1 MYHHFNY
8 KFFSELARHVLQE
21 NVMIITTFDLRG
33 RSEKKRLIIDEVQT
47 DTTTY
52 TTRIVLCCCR

>member
-47 DTTTY
+47 DTT
-52 TTRIVLCCCR
+52 RIHSFMLL